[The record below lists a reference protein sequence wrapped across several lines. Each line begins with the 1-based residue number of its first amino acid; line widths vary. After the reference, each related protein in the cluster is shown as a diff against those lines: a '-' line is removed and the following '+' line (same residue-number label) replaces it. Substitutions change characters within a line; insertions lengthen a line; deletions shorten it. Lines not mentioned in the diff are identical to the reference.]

1 MRSSPETDAVFR
13 DEPFALG
20 ECRVD
25 PESNSVTRGDT
36 VLRLEPKAM
45 QVLVYLAA
53 RAGRV
58 VSRIDLED
66 SIWAGTVVG
75 PDALTNTIIK
85 LRKALGDDARS
96 ARYIETIP
104 KTGYRL
110 IAPVQIDAEE
120 ADKPPLE
127 RKLAA
132 ILYADVAGYS
142 RLTGEDEERTHR
154 TLSAR
159 LDLFAE
165 VINSHKGSVVH
176 YAGDA
181 VLAEFETVTEALGA
195 AVEVQREFRA
205 REETANGDSPIQ
217 FRVGINIGEVIV
229 DRDDIYGDGVN
240 VAARLEG
247 LADPGG
253 ICVSESV
260 RAAIGNKLPLD
271 YEFLGEKSVKNIVEP
286 VRAYRVNFYPSSGAA
301 TPRVRRIVTTITL
314 AAAIGVIAV
323 SAHVLWQ
330 RGAPTVDSGGST
342 ASRVPATDDKP
353 AIAVLPF
360 ANVNVNPQDEY
371 FADGMTDDLITDLSK
386 ISGLYV
392 IARNSV
398 FTYKNRAINVS
409 EIGRELGAQYI
420 LEGSIRRAEDRV
432 RINVQLIDSGTGRHL
447 WAERFDQRYQEFFSL
462 QNDVVRQV
470 VSQVAVT
477 LTDTELNRIERP
489 PTASLEA
496 YDYYLR
502 AEQAGYFGDSVDMRN
517 TMSLYEKAISLDP
530 EFAEA
535 YAGLARAA
543 VEIWRQDRSEL
554 MPGATAR
561 ARAYETA
568 ERALAIDPANGRAYS
583 VLAVLQL
590 AQGHHDAAVA
600 SARKAVALGPGAA
613 EAYLDLGLVLA
624 FSGESKHGVAAIE
637 TALRLNPKPTPEALL
652 YSGIVFFMDR
662 QNERAIEAFSG
673 ARAARPHSEV
683 LWTYL
688 AAAHAEL
695 GQIAEARAAVDA
707 LSEIFPMAGLEYYKT
722 LYSYVRRPEDL
733 QRLMDGLKAA
743 GLSKWPYGFHASE
756 TDRLNGSELPDVVL
770 GTTWAGRH
778 AQGVSFLQQTN
789 KDGVFAYRSKNSIQ
803 TGTYAIRDDKVC
815 QRIQGST
822 LDNEMCGYIY
832 RNPGGTAESQ
842 NEFIIV
848 TPNSLRYFSLVR

>member
-1 MRSSPETDAVFR
+1 MRSSSDTDAVCR
-13 DEPFALG
+13 DEPFTVA

-25 PESNSVTRGDT
+25 PESNSVTRGDE

-45 QVLVYLAA
+45 QVLVHLVA

-58 VSRIDLED
+58 VTRMELEE
-66 SIWAGTVVG
+66 SVWGGVVVG
-75 PDALTNTIIK
+75 PDALTNAIIK

-96 ARYIETIP
+96 SRYIETIP

-110 IAPVQIDAEE
+110 IAPVQADARDAIEP
-120 ADKPPLE
+120 ALE

-154 TLSAR
+154 TLSTQ
-159 LDLFAE
+159 LDQFAK
-165 VINSHKGSVVH
+165 VITAHKGTVVH

-181 VLAEFETVTEALGA
+181 VLAEFETVTEALGS

-205 REETANGDSPIQ
+205 REETQNDAPPVQ
-217 FRVGINIGEVIV
+217 FRIGINVGEVIV

-253 ICVSESV
+253 ICISESV

-271 YEFLGEKSVKNIVEP
+271 YEFLGEKSVKNIADP
-286 VRAYRVNFYPSSGAA
+286 VRAYRVLFYPSARPV
-301 TPRVRRIVTTITL
+301 TPRARRIVT
-314 AAAIGVIAV
+314 AAAVAAAVGVIVV
-323 SAHVLWQ
+323 SANVLWQ
-330 RGAPTVDSGGST
+330 RGLSPADSGVDTS
-342 ASRVPATDDKP
+342 AAVPVTDDKP

-360 ANVNVNPQDEY
+360 ASVNVNPEEEY

-386 ISGLYV
+386 VSGLYV

-398 FTYKNRAINVS
+398 FAYKNRAINVS

-432 RINVQLIDSGTGRHL
+432 RINIQLVDSGSGRHL
-447 WAERFDQRYQEFFSL
+447 WAERFDRRYEDFFSL
-462 QNDVVRQV
+462 QNDVVAQV

-477 LTDTELNRIERP
+477 LTDTELTRIERP

-502 AEQAGYFGDSVDMRN
+502 AEQAGYIGDSTGLRD
-517 TMSLYEKAISLDP
+517 TMALYAKAIALDP

-535 YAGLARAA
+535 HAGLARAA
-543 VEIWRQDRSEL
+543 VEMWRQDSNDL
-554 MPGATAR
+554 MPGAEAR
-561 ARAYETA
+561 ARAYESA

-590 AQGHHDAAVA
+590 AQGHHDAAIA
-600 SARKAVALGPGAA
+600 SARRAVALGPGDDVAH
-613 EAYLDLGLVLA
+613 LDLGLVLA
-624 FSGESKHGVAAIE
+624 YAGESKQGVAAVE
-637 TALRLNPKPTPEALL
+637 TALRLNPKPTPDASL
-652 YSGIVFFMDR
+652 YAGIVFFMDE
-662 QNERAIEAFSG
+662 QYERAVEALSRAQP
-673 ARAARPHSEV
+673 ARRDSET

-688 AAAHAEL
+688 AAAHAQL
-695 GQIAEARAAVDA
+695 GQIGEARAAIRG
-707 LSEIFPMAGLEYYKT
+707 LHGRFPSLGVEYYRT
-722 LYSYVRRPEDL
+722 RDSYFRRPEDL
-733 QRLMDGLKAA
+733 QRFLNGLQMA
-743 GLSKWPYGFHASE
+743 GLSDWPYGFQAPE
-756 TDRLNGSELPDVVL
+756 ADRLKANELVDVVL
-770 GTTWAGRH
+770 GRTWAGKH
-778 AQGVSFLQQTN
+778 AHGVPFLQQISEN
-789 KDGVFAYRSKNSIQ
+789 GDLAYRSRNSIQ
-803 TGTYAIRDDKVC
+803 TGNVAIRHDKLC

-822 LDNEMCGYIY
+822 LDKEMCGYIY
-832 RNPGGTAESQ
+832 RNPAGAAESQ
-842 NEFIIV
+842 NEFVVV
-848 TPNSLRYFSLVR
+848 TPDSLRYFSLVR